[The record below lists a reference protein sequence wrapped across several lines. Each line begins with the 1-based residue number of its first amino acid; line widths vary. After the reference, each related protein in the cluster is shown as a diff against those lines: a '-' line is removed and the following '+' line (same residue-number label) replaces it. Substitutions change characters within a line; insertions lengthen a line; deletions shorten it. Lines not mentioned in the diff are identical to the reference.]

1 MSSHGGV
8 IAVGIDPRQL
18 EPILSTASWLAYSTG
33 SRLACCL
40 VDVGRRTVRLNDD
53 GTIASESL
61 DPDEFDEAVQP
72 FPDRIRSRIEEVLR
86 GTPVEWSEHSLA
98 GGAGAELARLAES
111 EGASMI
117 VVGAH
122 EPGFRGGFREFL
134 NGSVATYLSHVQE
147 RPVVVVPWRDVEG
160 DGDTAD
166 TGSVDGGDGDG
177 DVEGEKPHGTA
188 GTV

>member
-18 EPILSTASWLAYSTG
+18 EPILSTASWLAFSTG

-98 GGAGAELARLAES
+98 GGVGAELARLAES

-147 RPVVVVPWRDVEG
+147 RPVVVVPWRDV
-160 DGDTAD
+160 DDAGDTDDAGTHSGAD
-166 TGSVDGGDGDG
+166 SGHA
-177 DVEGEKPHGTA
+177 EKPHGTA
-188 GTV
+188 GTE